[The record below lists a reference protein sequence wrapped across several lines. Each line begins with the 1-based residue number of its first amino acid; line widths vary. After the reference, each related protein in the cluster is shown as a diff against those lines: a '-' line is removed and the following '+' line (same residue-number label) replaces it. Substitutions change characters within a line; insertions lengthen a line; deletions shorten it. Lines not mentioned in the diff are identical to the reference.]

1 MRGLPAW
8 SQQKR
13 RRGSGEQSREEGDEN
28 RLARFA
34 DYFLIVVLHY
44 YISSPFPEGLARDPM
59 GEFSI
64 RNAKQGQSEASK
76 VRGKKKKKWVRNK
89 NVHDGCKNIRTL
101 SLSAPPL
108 AMLLPPISLQK
119 C

>member
-34 DYFLIVVLHY
+34 DYFMIVVLHY
-44 YISSPFPEGLARDPM
+44 SISSPFPEGLARDPM

-76 VRGKKKKKWVRNK
+76 VRGKKKKK
-89 NVHDGCKNIRTL
+89 
-101 SLSAPPL
+101 
-108 AMLLPPISLQK
+108 
-119 C
+119 